1 MNIHFT
7 NRRTHAFSLVE
18 VMVVVAVIAIIS
30 AVFLSKHAR
39 DRDRARRISC
49 IGSLKITS
57 MGLRLFANDADG
69 AYPFQ
74 FLSRPTNSMMFGS
87 AFKTNDPGELWKL
100 IQVAQNDIASAR
112 VPICP
117 GDRPWRPADSF
128 LTAGLPGE
136 FAHTNSRLNA
146 LSYFLSPDAD
156 ESDPSL
162 ILMGDRYLT
171 TDPETSSER
180 KTSFLFGQQDVSS
193 GASLEKQVR
202 WISTV
207 HQGGGNAAFM
217 DGSVQ
222 QLTTAKL
229 REAIVNQ
236 PAGRANRIWLPNS
249 DATGRGNP

>member
-1 MNIHFT
+1 MKIHS
-7 NRRTHAFSLVE
+7 NQRHARAFSLVE
-18 VMVVVAVIAIIS
+18 VMVVVAVVAIFS
-30 AVFLSKHAR
+30 VVVLAKQVR

-49 IGSLKITS
+49 IGSLKNTS

-74 FLSRPTNSMMFGS
+74 FLSQPANSMKFGS
-87 AFKTNDPGELWKL
+87 PFKGNDPNELWKL
-100 IQVAQNDIASAR
+100 IQVASNDIASAR
-112 VPICP
+112 VLICP
-117 GDRPWRPADSF
+117 ADQARRPADSF

-146 LSYFLSPDAD
+146 LSYFLSI
-156 ESDPSL
+156 DPYEGSPQVF
-162 ILMGDRYLT
+162 LMGDRYLT

-180 KTSFLFGQQDVSS
+180 GTKFLFGQQDFSE
-193 GASLEKQVR
+193 GGGLDQKVR

-217 DGSVQ
+217 DGSIQ

-229 REAIVNQ
+229 REAIRNQ
-236 PAGRANRIWLPNS
+236 PVGRANRIWLPNS